1 MAQTYNKILT
11 KGYYSAL
18 GTTPTEDGKLRFT
31 VDTGQLFLDNQNE
44 RIEITDFVK
53 GQTEEEIRTTLAP
66 LPKFY
71 YASDTKRFLVYV
83 DGEWEIVAEK
93 NSDTVQNASSAT
105 YAQNA
110 NLAEE
115 ATHAVNAD
123 HATNADTAT
132 YANDAG
138 NAENANHASNADN
151 ATNASSAA
159 YATNA
164 GNAENA
170 DHATSA
176 DNADEATHAT
186 TADNATNAAT
196 ATYAKNAGT
205 AAQATNAINANHATS
220 ADSADEATH
229 ADSADHATSADS
241 ATNATSATN
250 AATAT
255 YAKNAGTATR
265 ATNANH
271 ATNADN
277 ADEAAHATNAD
288 TATYAKNAGTAT
300 RATNANH
307 ATEADNADYATN
319 AGTATRATADG
330 NGRNIVST
338 YAPLNSPIF
347 SGTPTAPTAASG
359 SSSTQIANTAFV
371 TRAVAEAIGGVTQFQ
386 IAIYDTFEDL
396 PGTGT
401 AGTIYFVKN
410 NSEEENNAYD
420 EYIWTGSAYE
430 LMGTVKID
438 LSNYVNAVDISGTG
452 NAVTGMQKSGNKL
465 TLTKSATFLTQHP
478 SVSKNSSTFA
488 ERPAAGSTMSVVDN
502 VTVDNY
508 GHLTNYRRKTV
519 TLPNSVDNADH
530 ATNADTAT
538 YARNAGSSTNAR
550 NASSA
555 DFADNAGTATRATGD
570 SAGDNIRNTYIK
582 SASVSGKTV
591 TFTRGNG
598 STFSITTQDNNTTYA
613 NMRGATGTAGGAAG
627 LVPAPASGNNDDF
640 LRGDGKWAIP
650 AKATNADTATYA
662 RNAGT
667 ATRASTATYAVN
679 AGTATRATGD
689 SAGDNIRNTY
699 IKNASVSGRTV
710 TFTKGNGSTFSI
722 TTQDNNTTYSAMRGA
737 TSAAAGGAGL
747 VPAPAAGN
755 HDDFLR
761 GDGKWAIPAKAT
773 NADTATYARNAGT
786 ATQATNATSATN
798 AATAT
803 YARNAGTAATARG
816 FLDVDFDFGDLDE

>member
-1 MAQTYNKILT
+1 M
-11 KGYYSAL
+11 
-18 GTTPTEDGKLRFT
+18 
-31 VDTGQLFLDNQNE
+31 
-44 RIEITDFVK
+44 
-53 GQTEEEIRTTLAP
+53 
-66 LPKFY
+66 
-71 YASDTKRFLVYV
+71 
-83 DGEWEIVAEK
+83 
-93 NSDTVQNASSAT
+93 
-105 YAQNA
+105 
-110 NLAEE
+110 
-115 ATHAVNAD
+115 
-123 HATNADTAT
+123 
-132 YANDAG
+132 
-138 NAENANHASNADN
+138 
-151 ATNASSAA
+151 
-159 YATNA
+159 
-164 GNAENA
+164 
-170 DHATSA
+170 
-176 DNADEATHAT
+176 
-186 TADNATNAAT
+186 
-196 ATYAKNAGT
+196 
-205 AAQATNAINANHATS
+205 
-220 ADSADEATH
+220 
-229 ADSADHATSADS
+229 
-241 ATNATSATN
+241 
-250 AATAT
+250 
-255 YAKNAGTATR
+255 
-265 ATNANH
+265 
-271 ATNADN
+271 
-277 ADEAAHATNAD
+277 
-288 TATYAKNAGTAT
+288 
-300 RATNANH
+300 
-307 ATEADNADYATN
+307 
-319 AGTATRATADG
+319 
-330 NGRNIVST
+330 
-338 YAPLNSPIF
+338 NSPIF

-386 IAIYDTFEDL
+386 IAIYDSFEDL

-488 ERPAAGSTMSVVDN
+488 ERPAAGSTMSVVDS

-582 SASVSGKTV
+582 SASVSGRTV
-591 TFTRGNG
+591 TFTKGNG

-640 LRGDGKWAIP
+640 LRGDGTWAKP
-650 AKATNADTATYA
+650 AAATNADTATYA

-679 AGTATRATGD
+679 AGTASRATGD
-689 SAGDNIRNTY
+689 SAGDNIRSTY

-722 TTQDNNTTYSAMRGA
+722 TTQDNNTTYSVMRGA